1 MNAAYG
7 IQQAATAF
15 QMHNGQSSLSE
26 QNPPPTYDES
36 ENLHNPKPSAPHLLE
51 TKGAKGVRL
60 PQTNQANEEHKAEK
74 SWFGRGISKC
84 WNTAKK
90 ARADAAEFCYKHQ
103 PLKFICQFTVL
114 TCKATCSLAKGTGK
128 LILGAG
134 KAIMATP
141 DFIEKDLPRVLS
153 EIKVRGKAIGKNA
166 IYGGAAGA
174 AAGAG
179 VSIAIM
185 GPSALVAGPLGVVPA
200 AVPTMLGLTAGI
212 AAGTAKGY
220 YVGKEKVEQQRLA
233 NLLQQPEVDHDTY
246 NVQMNEQDMRDYFA
260 DANVEGESFEVI
272 FKERIPGLEFKD
284 KYV

>member
-7 IQQAATAF
+7 VQQAATAF
-15 QMHNGQSSLSE
+15 QRHHEESRYSE
-26 QNPPPTYDES
+26 KNRPPTYES
-36 ENLHNPKPSAPHLLE
+36 SEGVTFPPPSESDLLA
-51 TKGAKGVRL
+51 TKGRTDVGF
-60 PQTNQANEEHKAEK
+60 PQAGQANEEQKAEK

-114 TCKATCSLAKGTGK
+114 TCKATCFLAKGTGK
-128 LILGAG
+128 LIVGAG
-134 KAIMATP
+134 KAILATP

-153 EIKVRGKAIGKNA
+153 EIKIRGKAIGKNA

-212 AAGTAKGY
+212 AAGTAKGC

-246 NVQMNEQDMRDYFA
+246 NVQMNEDDMRDFFA
-260 DANVEGESFEVI
+260 DANVKGESFEVI